1 MEVKE
6 WRNNMKEY
14 KRYVDK
20 QHVTEPMITD
30 ILKRIQ
36 EENKNLKSDNIESKK
51 KRLHKIS
58 IVLGTLV
65 ATVILVV
72 GVFQYFANQNALVY
86 TTVDNIMIRSNRD
99 TQIFGDKITG
109 EEMDLEEYELYTG
122 MDFTKLLGVDSLE
135 KSQILVKRDGTQIL
149 YDEGIFY
156 YKTEDVQAVIH
167 TSKTKELMPVELESA
182 EVSQLENTNIVV
194 CKNSQETN
202 FQAYFK
208 RNDLNFCLRCIQT
221 EQKDFEGVLKKLL

>member
-36 EENKNLKSDNIESKK
+36 EENKNSKPDNIENRK
-51 KRLHKIS
+51 KRGTKIR
-58 IVLGTLV
+58 IALGTLV
-65 ATVILVV
+65 AAVVLVV
-72 GVFQYFANQNALVY
+72 GVLKYFTNHNVLVY
-86 TTVDNIMIRSNRD
+86 TTVDNNMIRSNGD

-122 MDFTKLLGVDSLE
+122 MDFTNLLGVDSLE
-135 KSQILVKRDGTQIL
+135 KSQILVKRDGTQIF
-149 YDEGIFY
+149 YDEGTFY
-156 YKTEDVQAVIH
+156 YKTEDVQAIIH
-167 TSKTKELMPVELESA
+167 TSKTKELMPVELENA

-208 RNDLNFCLRCIQT
+208 RNDLNFCLKCIQT
-221 EQKDFEGVLKKLL
+221 EKKDFEYILKKLF